1 MLGRGRALVV
11 AAALLVALPASAQA
25 RPLVG
30 VGDASAGMF
39 SDPNWQALGVRIT
52 RIVVPYDAVRRGGW
66 ERQQLDDFLAAA
78 RAHGAEPLVAFNH
91 SRHAEPAPTVA
102 RYRADMKLFAAAHP
116 EVQLITPWNE
126 ANWRGQPTAANPRLA
141 ADFYNQCLTVFPRA
155 RIVAADVLDQAGV
168 LDWLRV
174 FRTYAYKRPQ
184 LWGIHN
190 YLDANHFL
198 SAAQSTTAK
207 ILKYLPGEVWLT
219 ETGGIVESSSFA
231 HDEQRAARAITH
243 VFELAAMSR
252 RITRVYLYNWY
263 GITTPKLWDSGL
275 VAADGTPRPGLAAL
289 RRYLGR

>member
-1 MLGRGRALVV
+1 MLGRGLALLAV
-11 AAALLVALPASAQA
+11 ALLVALPAPWAQA

-39 SDPNWQALGVRIT
+39 ADPNWQALGVNIT

-78 RAHGAEPLVAFNH
+78 RAHGVQPLVAFNH
-91 SRHAEPAPTVA
+91 SRHAGPAPTVA

-243 VFELAAMSR
+243 VFELAAMSP

-289 RRYLGR
+289 RHYLGR